1 MHDLLEHLD
10 FGEIAS
16 RSEGSAEYVHQKL
29 QQYGYGAEWA
39 ETIMGML
46 EHVVTTPLV
55 DEDPSF
61 VLSRVQ
67 AEHRLPELEF
77 YFPLEKTGRQSLQR
91 VLAEH
96 GVDARVGQKFN
107 FQEVKGFLKGY
118 IDLVFEYEGRYYIV
132 DWKSNHLGQRVDNY
146 RAEEL
151 SNVMAHDA
159 YTLQYLLYTVALH
172 QYLKSRIPDYRY
184 EQYIGGIFYLFL
196 RGVHPDSGPSCGIY
210 HDVPEKQLIED
221 LSRLLVHGGKG

>member
-16 RSEGSAEYVHQKL
+16 RSEESVEYVRQKL
-29 QQYGYGAEWA
+29 QQYGYGAEW
-39 ETIMGML
+39 TDIIMGML

-55 DEDPSF
+55 GGNPSF

-67 AEHRLPELEF
+67 SRQRLPELEF
-77 YFPLEKTGRQSLQR
+77 YFPLKKTDHPSLQR

-96 GVDARVGQKFN
+96 GVDARVGKKLN
-107 FQEVKGFLKGY
+107 FQKVEGFLKGY

-132 DWKSNHLGQRVDNY
+132 DWKSNHLGYRVDNY

-151 SNVMAHDA
+151 SNVMAHEA

-172 QYLKSRIPDYRY
+172 QYLKYRIPSYQY
-184 EQYIGGIFYLFL
+184 EEYFGGVFYLFL
-196 RGVHPDSGPSCGIY
+196 RGVNPDSGPSCGIY
-210 HDVPEKQLIED
+210 HDVPDLELIND
-221 LSRLLVHGGKG
+221 LSAILVKE